1 MNKKYYYGLFAAGM
15 LFATSCSNDELTQV
29 QSGEYAEVSISLGV
43 EEVAGSRAIGDGS
56 GADELYYSVFD
67 ADGNRITTIQ
77 QVHRENVDFPT
88 TETITLAKGQTYK
101 VAFWAQNKACQ
112 AYTVSPEMNVTVDYD
127 GVNNDETRDAFFKTV
142 EFTVNGSTALDVELT
157 RPFAQ
162 INVGV
167 DAADWNAAVASGV
180 EIEESNVTIENA
192 ATSINLV
199 TGKVDGS
206 VKVEYTTEAI
216 PAEPLKANNSTY
228 NWLSMSYILVNDGS
242 ETGNA
247 ETTLKSL
254 KYTFTPKLGNPI
266 TFKDGLNNVPVK
278 RNWRTNILGKILTG
292 DITFNISIDPIY
304 EGDKNYPDGSM
315 EQQLEMAATFGGT
328 VTLTENVTL
337 TAPLTVGAD
346 MILNLNGKTISGEVV
361 KGDGAVVKIA
371 KGVTAKIFGGGVIK
385 STNNNGAAAIDNAGK
400 LTLKD
405 VKIEGAPLAND
416 GYSAYAVIS
425 SGNLFIEE
433 GTEVSAY
440 RGCLKFSGD
449 GETVINGGKFTN
461 NDIDPRTLTSHVV
474 DVENGGTHL
483 LTINGGTFQH
493 LYAKTSG
500 GVVICNRTMGTVYV
514 NGGNFSGGNYYGN
527 NNLSDYGYGGTFS
540 VKGGTYTAKPADKY
554 IASGYHAI
562 NYDNK
567 YVVVS
572 DDITAIAKTAE
583 ELAAALTATDENI
596 HVILQNDI
604 DLPIASLGDI
614 TAGSG
619 EYKLGGEKTKTITID
634 LNGHNLNVTTTYWS
648 NLGAK
653 NDDALFTI
661 KNGTMTSSQATG
673 TWNSYD
679 VTFSNC
685 NYVIENV
692 VFEKAIAFDNTGKSV
707 SLKDVTINETHDY
720 YAMWITANG
729 QNVTIDGLKIN
740 SAVGRGI
747 KIDEQYVKA
756 PKKVT
761 LNINNATFKTEK
773 KAAIVVKSV
782 AGAEINA
789 SYLYIDEVTEDNYFA
804 VWVDEDAATYADN
817 VVVNGA
823 FKAVEGKVVTVG
835 NGSTTVSEA
844 IAKGVEYILLANDVE
859 FGDKI
864 TNDATINLN
873 NNTFKATGTINLNNN
888 TDLTMIGG
896 DYVVNGTYGHVDVR
910 PSTTEGSVVTYENV
924 NFSYNKLEKTY
935 GPSTNRLGTVVEV
948 CATEADAHT
957 KIMFKNCTFDN
968 AQVLF
973 EGLSGKTG
981 TFEAIFENC
990 TFNALTYSAPV
1001 DVQNY
1006 VKGTIKMTG
1015 CTFNLTCTSSTASAI
1030 SVSPSNSTSVIVT
1043 AENNTLNAF
1052 AATPY
1057 TYDAGKGETEVHNVK
1072 VNGTPKNIKFISI
1085 SGTASSATETGTI
1098 KTGIA
1103 Q

>member
-43 EEVAGSRAIGDGS
+43 EEVAGSRAISDGS
-56 GADELYYSVFD
+56 GANELHYAVFD
-67 ADGNRITTIQ
+67 AQGKRIEGIKPVQDKEVT
-77 QVHRENVDFPT
+77 FPT
-88 TETITLAKGQTYK
+88 TETLTLAKGQTYK

-112 AYTVSPEMNVTVDYD
+112 AYTVSPEMNVTVDYK

-167 DAADWNAAVASGV
+167 DAADWNAALASGV

-206 VKVEYTTEAI
+206 EKVEYTTEAI

-328 VTLTENVTL
+328 VTLNEDVTL
-337 TAPLTVGAD
+337 SAPLNVAAD
-346 MILNLNGKTISGEVV
+346 MILNLNGKTISGNVV

-371 KGVTAKIFGGGVIK
+371 EGVTAKIFGGTIK
-385 STNNNGAAAIDNAGK
+385 STIDNGAAAIDNAGK
-400 LTLKD
+400 LTLKK
-405 VKIEGAPLAND
+405 VIIEGAPLVD
-416 GYSAYAVIS
+416 GDYSAYAVIS

-433 GTEVSAY
+433 GTEVSAA

-461 NDIDPRTLTSHVV
+461 KDIDPRTLTSHVV

-493 LYAKTSG
+493 LYANTSG
-500 GVVICNRTMGTVYV
+500 GVVICNRTKGTVYV

-583 ELAAALTATDENI
+583 ELAAALTAENEKI
-596 HVILQNDI
+596 NVVLQNNI
-604 DLPIASLGDI
+604 DLSITSLGQI
-614 TAGSG
+614 TGGSG
-619 EYKLGGEKTKTITID
+619 EYKLGGENTKNITID
-634 LNGHNLNVTTTYWS
+634 LNGKKLNITTTYWS

-653 NDDALFTI
+653 NDNAHFTI

-685 NYVIENV
+685 DYVIENV
-692 VFEKAIAFDNTGKSV
+692 VFEKAIAFDNTSKSV

-720 YAMWITANG
+720 YAMWITAAG
-729 QNVTIDGLKIN
+729 QNVTIDGLTIN
-740 SAVGRGI
+740 AGRGI
-747 KIDEQYVKA
+747 KIDEQYVDA
-756 PKKVT
+756 PAKVT
-761 LNINNATFKTEK
+761 LNLNNATFKTKK

-804 VWVDEDAATYADN
+804 VWVDEDAATYADK

-823 FKAVEGKVVTVG
+823 FKAVEGTVATVSDTQGLEDALAGGKSTILLGDGTYTFPASSLKEGVTLVCEEGTVFEGNSKLNINGATVIGATFSNPSGSAVDQTINGTFKDCTFTGANGLRSGIAGETVVFENCVFD
-835 NGSTTVSEA
+835 GSTY
-844 IAKGVEYILLANDVE
+844 GVHFDDGANDVI
-859 FGDKI
+859 F
-864 TNDATINLN
+864 
-873 NNTFKATGTINLNNN
+873 
-888 TDLTMIGG
+888 
-896 DYVVNGTYGHVDVR
+896 R
-910 PSTTEGSVVTYENV
+910 
-924 NFSYNKLEKTY
+924 
-935 GPSTNRLGTVVEV
+935 
-948 CATEADAHT
+948 
-957 KIMFKNCTFDN
+957 NCTI
-968 AQVLF
+968 
-973 EGLSGKTG
+973 SG
-981 TFEAIFENC
+981 
-990 TFNALTYSAPV
+990 FNALGAALTLV
-1001 DVQNY
+1001 
-1006 VKGTIKMTG
+1006 TFEG
-1015 CTFNLTCTSSTASAI
+1015 CTFKGNGKSGYNGANLWGSAKMINCEFTFDGTTKTEWIDCIGADKTYEFTNCT
-1030 SVSPSNSTSVIVT
+1030 
-1043 AENNTLNAF
+1043 
-1052 AATPY
+1052 
-1057 TYDAGKGETEVHNVK
+1057 
-1072 VNGTPKNIKFISI
+1072 VNGVKYTSDNFSTFEKIFSRNNVGIKIN
-1085 SGTASSATETGTI
+1085 
-1098 KTGIA
+1098 GIGCNL
-1103 Q
+1103 